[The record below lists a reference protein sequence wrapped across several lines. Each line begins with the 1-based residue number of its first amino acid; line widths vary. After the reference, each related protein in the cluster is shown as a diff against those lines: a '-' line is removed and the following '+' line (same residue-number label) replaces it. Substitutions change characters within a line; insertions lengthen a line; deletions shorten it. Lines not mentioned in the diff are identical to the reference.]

1 LKVSHDLAG
10 ISFMKCIFSVVVAMT
25 AFASAQQSIYRDPS
39 PQHYKFQARASEID
53 SRAKAHPEI
62 DFVFEKGGKPADLQ
76 FAAVD
81 TRVAPQGKLVI
92 WLMGHNGALFDKLSS
107 YGFHSIQVHY
117 ANGWFGK
124 LYGNKPPEDDLFL
137 SKVRLEAA
145 TGKDFSKAVDIPEPD
160 GMMERA
166 LQFVKWLD
174 KKNPQ
179 ARWDGFLTPDRKSL
193 RWDRVIVSGASH
205 GSTTAARF
213 AKHQRVSRV
222 VMFSGPRDQY
232 EVWQKLPSATP
243 ENCYF
248 GFTHTLDDGWKND
261 HYCRSWELL
270 GLAKFGAVTDVDQ
283 AKSPYGHSRRLITS
297 ANVGNNPGRAHSA
310 SVPGGAAV
318 KDKKGAYIHE
328 DVWRYL
334 FTHPV
339 DEVGQPDEH
348 DESCTIDQRALL
360 K

>member
-1 LKVSHDLAG
+1 
-10 ISFMKCIFSVVVAMT
+10 MKNTLFLLLCMALPLC
-25 AFASAQQSIYRDPS
+25 AQTRGYQDPK
-39 PQHYKFQARASEID
+39 PQHYKFQERASVID
-53 SRAKAHPEI
+53 RRVRAHPEI
-62 DFVFEKGGKPADLQ
+62 DFFLEKNGKPADLQ
-76 FAAVD
+76 NAAVD

-92 WLMGHNGALFDKLSS
+92 WLMAHNGALFDHITS
-107 YGFHSIQVHY
+107 YGHHVIQVHY

-124 LYGNKPPEDDLFL
+124 LYGNKPPADDLFL

-145 TGKDFSKAVDIPEPD
+145 TGKDFSEAVAIPEPD

-166 LQFVKWLD
+166 FQFVTWLA

-179 ARWDGFLTPDRKSL
+179 AHWEGFLTPDRKGL
-193 RWDRVIVSGASH
+193 RWDRVIISGASH

-213 AKHQRVSRV
+213 AKYQKVDRV
-222 VMFSGPRDQY
+222 VMFSGPRDQF

-243 ENCYF
+243 ENRYF

-270 GLAKFGAVTDVDQ
+270 GMNAFGPVTDVDQ
-283 AKSPYGHSRRLITS
+283 TKAPYGNSRRLVTS
-297 ANVGNNPGRAHSA
+297 ADVKNNAGRAHSA

-318 KDKKGAYIHE
+318 KNTKGQYIHE

-339 DEVGQPDEH
+339 DQVGEAVEH
-348 DESCTIDQRALL
+348 DSSCTIDQRAAL

>member
-1 LKVSHDLAG
+1 MGVTLGVRETALALS
-10 ISFMKCIFSVVVAMT
+10 IVCVAPLL
-25 AFASAQQSIYRDPS
+25 AQNLVYQDPQA
-39 PQHYKFQARASEID
+39 QHYKFQERASVID
-53 SRAKAHPEI
+53 PRAQAHPEL
-62 DFVFEKGGKPADLQ
+62 DFFLEKDGKPADLEN
-76 FAAVD
+76 AAVD

-92 WLMGHNGALFDKLSS
+92 WLMAHNDALFDHLNSF
-107 YGFHSIQVHY
+107 GFHAIQVHY

-124 LYGNKPPEDDLFL
+124 LYGNKQPPADDLYL

-145 TGKDFSKAVDIPEPD
+145 TGQDFSEAVAIPQPD

-166 LQFVKWLD
+166 LQQVKWLA

-179 ARWDGFLTPDRKSL
+179 ARWDGFITPDGNAL
-193 RWDRVIVSGASH
+193 RWDRVIMAGASH

-213 AKHQRVSRV
+213 AMHQKVDRV

-243 ENCYF
+243 ANRFF
-248 GFTHTLDDGWKND
+248 GFTHTLDDGWKNE

-270 GLAKFGAVTDVDQ
+270 GLNAFGPVTNVDDT
-283 AKSPYGHSRRLITS
+283 KPPYGNTRRLITS
-297 ANVGNNPGRAHSA
+297 VDVKNNASRAHGC
-310 SVPGGAAV
+310 SVPGKSAV
-318 KDKKGAYIHE
+318 KDAKGRYVHE

-334 FTHPV
+334 FTYPV
-339 DEVGQPDEH
+339 EQVGEAVEH
-348 DESCTIDQRALL
+348 DSSCTIDQRADL